1 MLCLIH
7 FVLHD
12 LGRTDLPDSR
22 RVFDLGA
29 THRQIMNHLVV
40 DLCRLFRLRTDLPTS
55 LLYNVLQLG
64 LDVKSV

>member
-1 MLCLIH
+1 MLCPFH

-12 LGRTDLPDSR
+12 SGHTDLPDSR

-40 DLCRLFRLRTDLPTS
+40 DLCRLFKLRTN
-55 LLYNVLQLG
+55 LLT
-64 LDVKSV
+64 